1 METNATSETVELHPQ
16 DQDANRVFEAY
27 IEKKPSTLFVR
38 FLITVRHLSGLLLGG
53 GFAYLRYRRQTK
65 AKFSIAQDIFL
76 RLFLWLHWPF
86 LKKSLIAQPFAV
98 QLRRRLEMLG
108 ATYIKL
114 GQIMSLRE
122 DMLPK
127 EITDELKKLL
137 DTLPAVS
144 YDRFVELVEEQIG
157 QPIHRVFSEV
167 KQNPLGSA
175 SIAQTHRAT
184 LRTGEEVVLKLLK
197 PGTRELIQTDSRII
211 KSMGG
216 FLELFIPQLQPKSMF
231 TEFCDYTNREV
242 DFRLEADNAEEFA
255 ANFSKHPEIH
265 FPKIYREYSTADL
278 VCMQFIRGIKPDV
291 RAYERYSEEDRAKI
305 VDYGAYAII
314 QMLYHDGF
322 FHADLHPGNLMIMDG
337 PNGPQV
343 GFIDLGMVG
352 RFEESTRKTMLYYF
366 NSLVTGDP
374 AGAARYLTL
383 LAKTGKGSD
392 IEGFRKAFVA
402 VGNKWLKAPNFKDFS
417 LARLI
422 LESVALGS
430 KYRLYYPLEL
440 VLMVKA
446 IITYEGVGNV
456 IMPGFDIQ
464 KVSKKHIRK
473 MLLNEVN
480 PLDLFKTQLQNAPE
494 FMDIIARSPL
504 VLSEAFKRFENELVE
519 KEKPKTLS
527 LQSTILGGCCII
539 GGSILAAAGLEWF
552 VFTPM
557 LVLGFLLSLRSS

>member
-1 METNATSETVELHPQ
+1 MNSDEAKEITEELHPQ
-16 DQDANRVFEAY
+16 DHDSNRVFEQY
-27 IEKKPSTLFVR
+27 IERKPSTLFVR
-38 FLITVRHLSGLLLGG
+38 LLITNRHLTGLLFGG
-53 GFAYLRYRRQTK
+53 GYAYLRHRKATK
-65 AKFSIAQDIFL
+65 AKFSILQDIFL

-86 LKKSLIAQPFAV
+86 LKKKLIKQPFAV

-127 EITDELKKLL
+127 DITDELKKLL

-144 YDRFVELVEEQIG
+144 YERFAELVEEQIG
-157 QPIHRVFSEV
+157 QPIHRVFSDV

-184 LRTGEEVVLKLLK
+184 LRTGEEVVLKLIK

-211 KSMGG
+211 KRMGG
-216 FLELFIPQLQPKSMF
+216 FLQLFLPHLQPKNMF
-231 TEFCDYTNREV
+231 TEFCEYTNREV
-242 DFRLEADNAEEFA
+242 DFRLEADNADEFA
-255 ANFSKHPEIH
+255 INFVKHPEIH
-265 FPKIYREYSTADL
+265 FPKIFRQYSTQDL
-278 VCMQFIRGIKPDV
+278 ICMQFIRGIKPDE

-305 VDYGAYAII
+305 VDYGAYSII

-322 FHADLHPGNLMIMDG
+322 FHADLHPGNLLIMDG

-352 RFEESTRKTMLYYF
+352 RFEENTRKTMLYYF
-366 NSLVTGDP
+366 NSLVTGDS
-374 AGAARYLTL
+374 AGAARYMTL
-383 LAKTGKGSD
+383 LAKKGKDSD
-392 IEGFRKAFVA
+392 IEGFRKEFMMIA
-402 VGNKWLKAPNFKDFS
+402 NKWLKSPNFKDFS
-417 LARLI
+417 LAKLI

-446 IITYEGVGNV
+446 IVTYEGVGNV

-473 MLLNEVN
+473 MLLGEVN
-480 PLDLFKTQLQNAPE
+480 PLDLLKTQLQSAPE
-494 FMDIIARSPL
+494 FMDIITRSPL
-504 VLSEAFKRFENELVE
+504 VFSEAFKRYENELIE
-519 KEKPKTLS
+519 KKKPVNSS
-527 LQSTILGGCCII
+527 LQKTIFGGCCII
-539 GGSILAAAGLEWF
+539 GGCILAAAGLEWT
-552 VFTPM
+552 VFTP
-557 LVLGFLLSLRSS
+557 LLALGFILALKS

>member
-1 METNATSETVELHPQ
+1 MELSEVQEEIDLHPQ
-16 DQDANRVFEAY
+16 DQDANRVFETY
-27 IEKKPSTLFVR
+27 IERKPSSLFVR
-38 FLITVRHLSGLLLGG
+38 YLITQRHLSGLLLGG
-53 GFAYLRYRRQTK
+53 GYAYLRHRRETR
-65 AKFSIAQDIFL
+65 AKFNLFIDVFL
-76 RLFLWLHWPF
+76 RIFLWLHWPF
-86 LKKSLIAQPFAV
+86 LKKKLIRQPFAV

-114 GQIMSLRE
+114 GQILSLRE

-127 EITDELKKLL
+127 DITDELKKLL
-137 DTLPAVS
+137 DSLPAIG
-144 YDRFVELVEEQIG
+144 YDRFIELVEEQIG
-157 QPIHRVFSEV
+157 QPIHRVFTEV

-184 LRTGEEVVLKLLK
+184 LRTGEEVVLKLIK
-197 PGTRELIQTDSRII
+197 PGTRELIQTDSKII
-211 KSMGG
+211 KVMGS
-216 FLELFIPQLQPKSMF
+216 FLELFIPHIQPKSMF

-242 DFRLEADNAEEFA
+242 DFRLEADNAEEFSV
-255 ANFSKHPEIH
+255 NFLKHPEIH
-265 FPKIYREYSTADL
+265 FPKIYREYSTSDL
-278 VCMQFIRGIKPDV
+278 ICMEFIRGMKPDQ

-322 FHADLHPGNLMIMDG
+322 FHADLHPGNLLILDG
-337 PNGPQV
+337 PNGPHV

-352 RFEESTRKTMLYYF
+352 RFEENTRKTMLYYF
-366 NSLVTGDP
+366 NSLVMGDP

-383 LAKTGKGSD
+383 LAKRGKGSD
-392 IEGFRKAFVA
+392 VEGFRRQFMA
-402 VGNKWLKAPNFKDFS
+402 VGNKWLKSPNFKDFS

-473 MLLNEVN
+473 MLLGEVN
-480 PLDLFKTQLQNAPE
+480 PMELFKTQLQNAPE
-494 FMDIIARSPL
+494 FMDIITRSPL
-504 VLSEAFKRFENELVE
+504 VLSEAFKRYETELVE
-519 KEKPKTLS
+519 KEKPKGS
-527 LQSTILGGCCII
+527 GLQNTIFGGCCII
-539 GGSILAAAGLEWF
+539 GGSILAAAGQEWF
-552 VFTPM
+552 VFTP
-557 LVLGFLLSLRSS
+557 LLLLGFILAMKS

>member
-1 METNATSETVELHPQ
+1 MEEIKVEEPVELHPQ
-16 DQDANRVFEAY
+16 DQDANRVFEEY
-27 IEKKPSTLFVR
+27 VEKKPSSLFVR
-38 FLITVRHLSGLLLGG
+38 LMITNRHLTGLLLGG
-53 GFAYLRYRRQTK
+53 GYAYLRHRRETK
-65 AKFSIAQDIFL
+65 AKFSFLKDILL
-76 RLFLWLHWPF
+76 RIFLWLHWPL
-86 LKKSLIAQPFAV
+86 LKKNLIKQPFAV

-127 EITDELKKLL
+127 DITDELKKLL
-137 DTLPAVS
+137 DALPAVK
-144 YDRFVELVEEQIG
+144 YERFVELVEEQMQ
-157 QPIHRVFSEV
+157 QPLHRVFSEI

-197 PGTRELIQTDSRII
+197 PGTRELIQTDSKII
-211 KSMGG
+211 KAMGG
-216 FLELFIPQLQPKSMF
+216 ILELFIPHLQPKNMF

-255 ANFSKHPEIH
+255 ANFVKHPHVH
-265 FPKIYREYSTADL
+265 FPKIYREYSTSD
-278 VCMQFIRGIKPDV
+278 VICMQFIRGIKPDH
-291 RAYERYSEEDRAKI
+291 RAYERYNESEREKI

-314 QMLYHDGF
+314 QMLYQDGF

-337 PNGPQV
+337 SDGPEV

-352 RFEESTRKTMLYYF
+352 RFEDSTRKTMLYYF

-374 AGAARYLTL
+374 QGAARYLTL
-383 LAKTGKGSD
+383 LARKGKGSD
-392 IEGFRKAFVA
+392 VEGFRKAFISI
-402 VGNKWLKAPNFKDFS
+402 GNRWLKAPNFKNFS
-417 LARLI
+417 LAKLI

-430 KYRLYYPLEL
+430 KYRMYYPLEL

-464 KVSKKHIRK
+464 KVTKKHIRK
-473 MLLNEVN
+473 MVLGEVN
-480 PLDLFKTQLQNAPE
+480 PVDIIKTQLQNAPE
-494 FMDIIARSPL
+494 ILDIVTRSPL
-504 VLSEAFKRFENELVE
+504 VLSEAFKRYELEMVE
-519 KEKPKTLS
+519 KKKPVNNSIKN
-527 LQSTILGGCCII
+527 TIFGGCCVI
-539 GGSILAAAGLEWF
+539 GGSILAAAGLQWF
-552 VFTPM
+552 VFTP
-557 LVLGFLLSLRSS
+557 LFVLGAILAIKN

>member
-1 METNATSETVELHPQ
+1 MEQQDNSDLHPQ
-16 DQDANRVFEAY
+16 DQDEKRVFEQY
-27 IEKKPSTLFVR
+27 IARKPSSLFVR
-38 FLITVRHLSGLLLGG
+38 FLITQRHLTGLLLGG
-53 GFAYLRYRRQTK
+53 GYAYLRERKANK
-65 AKFSIAQDIFL
+65 AKFSFTIDIFL

-86 LKKSLIAQPFAV
+86 LKKKLIRQTFAV

-127 EITDELKKLL
+127 NITDELKKLL
-137 DTLPAVS
+137 DTLPAVK
-144 YDRFVELVEEQIG
+144 YDRFAELVEEQIG
-157 QPIHRVFSEV
+157 QPLHKVFSEV
-167 KQNPLGSA
+167 KTNTLGSA

-184 LRTGEEVVLKLLK
+184 LRTGEEVVLKMLK

-211 KSMGG
+211 KFFGSV
-216 FLELFIPQLQPKSMF
+216 LEIFAPQLQPKNMF

-242 DFRLEADNAEEFA
+242 DFKLEAENAELFA
-255 ANFSKHPEIH
+255 INFIKHPDIK
-265 FPKIYREYSTADL
+265 FPKIYKEYSTSDL
-278 VCMQFIRGIKPDV
+278 ICMEFMRRIKPDE
-291 RAYERYSEEDRAKI
+291 RAYNRYNEEEREKI

-337 PNGPQV
+337 PTGPQV

-383 LAKTGKGSD
+383 LAKPNKNSD
-392 IEGFRKAFVA
+392 IDGFRKAFVA
-402 VGNKWLKAPNFKDFS
+402 VGNKWLRSPNFKEFS
-417 LARLI
+417 LAKLI
-422 LESVALGS
+422 MESVVLGS

-464 KVSKKHIRK
+464 KVSKKHIRR
-473 MLLNEVN
+473 MLLGEVN
-480 PLDLFKTQLQNAPE
+480 PIDLLKTQLQTAPE
-494 FMDIIARSPL
+494 IMDIITRSPL
-504 VLSEAFKRFENELVE
+504 VLSEAFRKYETSLTH
-519 KEKPKTLS
+519 KEKPEIGGLKMV
-527 LQSTILGGCCII
+527 IFGGCCVI
-539 GGSILAAAGLEWF
+539 GGSILAAAGLQWF
-552 VFTPM
+552 VFAPLM
-557 LVLGFLLSLRSS
+557 AFGVILAMKS

>member
-1 METNATSETVELHPQ
+1 MQVNEQSEIEELHPQ
-16 DQDANRVFEAY
+16 DQDANRVFEQY
-27 IEKKPSTLFVR
+27 IEKKPSSLFVR
-38 FLITVRHLSGLLLGG
+38 LLITIRHLTGLLLGG
-53 GFAYLRYRRQTK
+53 GYAYLRHRSASK
-65 AKFSIAQDIFL
+65 AKFNISIDIFL
-76 RLFLWLHWPF
+76 RLFLWLHWPV
-86 LKKSLIAQPFAV
+86 LKKKLIKQPFSV

-127 EITDELKKLL
+127 DITDELKKLL
-137 DTLPAVS
+137 DTLPAIS
-144 YDRFVELVEEQIG
+144 YDRFAELVEEQIG
-157 QPIHRVFSEV
+157 QPIHRVFTEV

-175 SIAQTHRAT
+175 SIAQTHLAT
-184 LRTGEEVVLKLLK
+184 LRTGEEVVLKLIK
-197 PGTRELIQTDSRII
+197 PGTRELIQTDSKII
-211 KSMGG
+211 KVMGA
-216 FLELFIPQLQPKSMF
+216 FLELFIPQLQPKNMF

-242 DFRLEADNAEEFA
+242 DFRLEADNAEEFS

-265 FPKIYREYSTADL
+265 FPKIYREYTTSDL
-278 VCMQFIRGIKPDV
+278 ICMQFIRGIKPDQ
-291 RAYERYSEEDRAKI
+291 RAYDRYSEEDRAKI

-322 FHADLHPGNLMIMDG
+322 FHADLHPGNLLIMDG

-352 RFEESTRKTMLYYF
+352 RFEETTRKTMLYYF

-374 AGAARYLTL
+374 QGAARYLTL
-383 LAKTGKGSD
+383 LARKGKGTD
-392 IEGFRKAFVA
+392 VEGFRREFVS
-402 VGNKWLKAPNFKDFS
+402 VGNKWLKSPNFKDFS
-417 LARLI
+417 LAKLI

-430 KYRLYYPLEL
+430 KYRMYYPLEL

-473 MLLNEVN
+473 MLLGEVN
-480 PLDLFKTQLQNAPE
+480 PLDLFKAQLQNAPE
-494 FMDIIARSPL
+494 FMDIISRSPM

-519 KEKPKTLS
+519 KKKPIS
-527 LQSTILGGCCII
+527 YGLQNTIFGGCCII
-539 GGSILAAAGLEWF
+539 GGSILAAAGLEWI
-552 VFTPM
+552 VYTPL
-557 LVLGFLLSLRSS
+557 LVLGFILAMRN